1 VTSVRRA
8 TAADARAI
16 AEIQVE
22 TWRAAYV
29 GVMPQETLDAL
40 DVDQRTGAWS
50 QWIAADWSAQFLA
63 ERDGEA
69 IGFVSAG
76 PSRLEEGTGEIYAIY
91 VRPQAWDTGS
101 GRALMDAA
109 ASWLAERYSEAVLWV
124 AEENPRARRF
134 YERYGW
140 TPETT
145 RMEEVAPGATVSEV
159 LYRLGLLDRR

>member
-1 VTSVRRA
+1 MTTVRRA
-8 TAADARAI
+8 TPEDARAI

-29 GVMPQETLDAL
+29 GLMPQETLDAL
-40 DVDQRTGAWS
+40 DVDRRADAWH
-50 QWIAADWSAQFLA
+50 QWVVADWSAQFLA

-76 PSRLEEGTGEIYAIY
+76 PSRSEEGSGEIYAIY
-91 VRPQAWDTGS
+91 VRPGSWGTGA
-101 GRALMDAA
+101 GLALMEAGVA
-109 ASWLAERYSEAVLWV
+109 WLAERYSEAVLWV
-124 AEENPRARRF
+124 AEENPQARGF

-145 RMEEVAPGATVSEV
+145 RMEEVAPGATICEV
-159 LYRLGLLDRR
+159 LYRLVLLDRR